1 MVTVAGIQTKETAKG
16 STIYVVR
23 WRGPDGKERSK
34 SFSTKKAAR
43 GYRGEIEDGLAKNT
57 YVDPGASKVTLRVHA
72 TEWLKMSQAAPA
84 TKAKY
89 RSLLDSHILP
99 TLGDLKVAE
108 MSPVRVKRL
117 LAERSKKGYAPSTV
131 RNVAEVLASLS
142 HAAVDNGLLAKDWM
156 PRRLDLPRPKAD
168 ERVFL
173 THEQVADL
181 VKHTP
186 DIYKALVLTAAYTG
200 MRWGEVAGLKAN
212 RVDFKKKTID
222 VVQALTYHKGTHFEA
237 LKSGASRRTLQVPN
251 KVIEA
256 IEAHLEDHGEGKD
269 RVVFHSPSRGLL
281 RDDNFRPRVW
291 VQATKAAKTVPNE
304 MHFHDLR
311 HTCASILI
319 QEGWDVTSVSRYLGH
334 SNPAVTLKVYIH
346 VFELV
351 QRRNLDSLN
360 DAIAEAKPPE

>member
-1 MVTVAGIQTKETAKG
+1 MASIQKRKTRAGSK
-16 STIYVVR
+16 IYVVR
-23 WRGPDGKERSK
+23 WRDTGGKDKSK
-34 SFSTKKAAR
+34 SFRTDKEAKA
-43 GYRGEIEDGLAKNT
+43 YRGEVDSTLAKGT
-57 YVDPGASKVTLRVHA
+57 YVDPGASKVTLRVHS

-89 RSLLDSHILP
+89 KSLLDSHILP
-99 TLGDLKVAE
+99 SLGDLKVAE
-108 MSPVRVKRL
+108 MNPVRVKRL
-117 LAERSKKGYAPSTV
+117 LAERSKKGYAPRTV

-181 VKHTP
+181 VEHTP
-186 DIYKALVLTAAYTG
+186 DIYKALVLTAAYSG
-200 MRWGEVAGLKAN
+200 MRWSEVAGLKAN
-212 RVDFKKKTID
+212 RIDFKKKTID
-222 VVQALTYHKGTHFEA
+222 VVQALTYNNGARFET
-237 LKSGASRRTLQVPN
+237 LKSGASRRTLQVPD

-256 IEAHLEDHGEGKD
+256 IEAHLETYGEGQD
-269 RVVFHSPSRGLL
+269 RVVFHSPRRGLL

-291 VQATKAAKTVPNE
+291 VPATKAAKTVPDN

-319 QEGWDVTSVSRYLGH
+319 HAGWDVTSVSRYLGH

-346 VFELV
+346 VFESV

-360 DAIAEAKPPE
+360 EAIADAALPE